1 MANKNLILNGP
12 RVVPGDVSANGRRFE
27 NGVGN
32 LHLRYTVTKED
43 LVALGAFL
51 TGDVKLFELPV
62 GAVINRTT
70 VKPRVAATGTT
81 TLVGYVTADTSGH
94 NYGNTSFDLKA
105 AVSDTNFDIDD
116 ESQKEGAGGWVM
128 AHFIATVENLS
139 AVTAGE
145 VDFEVDYYV
154 IA

>member
-1 MANKNLILNGP
+1 MALKNIILNGP
-12 RVVPGDVSANGRRFE
+12 RAVPGKLSANGRRFE

-32 LHLRYTVTKED
+32 LHLRYTITAED
-43 LVALGAFL
+43 LVGLGAF
-51 TGDVKLFELPV
+51 TDGDIKLFQLPV
-62 GAVINRTT
+62 GAIIRRTS
-70 VKPRVAATGTT
+70 VKPTTAVTGVGTA
-81 TLVGYVTADTSGH
+81 VGYVKADTSGH
-94 NYGNTSFDLKA
+94 TYGNTSFDLKA

-128 AHFIATVENLS
+128 FHATVDTTLG

-145 VDFEVDYYV
+145 VDIEVDYEV